1 MKYVI
6 FTLAAM
12 AVVPGAF
19 FFAFSKKWLGRMM
32 VLLMIP
38 VLFQRWTAINF
49 DSIEWYRGTVRG
61 FEVSLCYL
69 VAVMVLLTEIVR
81 GKKITWVPGAGAWLY
96 LLYFFWS
103 CLSLQN
109 CASVEFACM
118 ELWKMVMMYIVFIAV
133 YNWLQHG
140 GDPSN
145 LVYGLAIVLV
155 YNFFTVVR
163 QHVAGIWQTRGTFQ
177 HQNSL
182 ALYALLAVP
191 IFLAYYLTVRERFGK
206 YLMFASLACSSA
218 CLVRTFS
225 RGSIACL
232 PFACFV
238 TTGLCLVRNFSIK
251 VVSRMIPLA
260 VVGLVGVLAIAPLVI
275 IRFVTAPGS
284 SANGRIQLA
293 RVAVNMMK
301 DEPVF
306 GIGINNWGI
315 KVNPPYPYWKGTGRR
330 TNPGEDGD
338 DYQDT
343 LVETVYLLV
352 GAECGLPALGIML
365 AMYAYFFFSSLRLT
379 RRLAGTSYFY
389 LPAGIAGG
397 LTGCYMQSCLEWVL
411 KQATSFVEM
420 MILFAVI
427 SYLNAN
433 WNELR
438 ALEQERE

>member
-6 FTLAAM
+6 FSLASM
-12 AVVPGAF
+12 AVIPGAF
-19 FFAFSKKWLGRMM
+19 FFAVNKKWLGRMM

-49 DSIEWYRGTVRG
+49 DSVEWYRGTVRG

-69 VAVMVLLTEIVR
+69 VAIMVLLTEIVR

-103 CLSLQN
+103 CLSLKN
-109 CASVEFACM
+109 CASAEYACM
-118 ELWKMVMMYIVFIAV
+118 ELMKMVMMYIVFIAV

-140 GDPSN
+140 GDPTN
-145 LVYGLAIVLV
+145 LIYGLAIVLV
-155 YNFFTVVR
+155 YNFVVIIH
-163 QHVAGIWQTRGTFQ
+163 QHVTGTWQTRGTFQ

-191 IFLAYYLTVRERFGK
+191 LFLARYLTVRGRFGK
-206 YLMFASLACSSA
+206 YLMFVSLACASA

-225 RGSIACL
+225 RGAIACL

-238 TTGLCLVRNFSIK
+238 TTAICFVRNFSFSL
-251 VVSRMIPLA
+251 VSRIMPLA
-260 VVGLVGVLAIAPLVI
+260 IVGFAGLLAIAPLVI
-275 IRFVTAPGS
+275 IRFVTAPKASG
-284 SANGRIQLA
+284 NGRIQLA

-301 DEPVF
+301 DEPIF

-330 TNPGEDGD
+330 LNPGEGGE
-338 DYQDT
+338 DYKDT

-352 GAECGLPALGIML
+352 GAECGIPALGIML
-365 AMYAYFFFSSLRLT
+365 VMYFYFFSRCLKLT
-379 RRLAGTSYFY
+379 KRLAGTSYFY

-411 KQATSFVEM
+411 KQATSFSEM
-420 MILFAVI
+420 MIFFAVV

-433 WNELR
+433 WKELR
-438 ALEQERE
+438 ALELKKK